1 MVVSGIQCNDSIFV
15 YISKWSSQYLIN
27 VYYHTQLQK
36 IFFLW
41 WELKIYPRSNVQ
53 IYNIVLLT
61 IVTMLDSTLMGL
73 LEVCTFWPPSFI
85 LHTFYRL
92 LLPPT
97 SKFSVSM
104 SSVLN
109 YFLDSTYK
117 WNYMLFF
124 SVWLISLSIMPS
136 SSICY
141 HKWQYFIHI
150 YGWKWKSESRS
161 VVSDSLWPHELYIYY
176 SVHGILQVR
185 ILEWVAFPFSR
196 GSSQTRNQTQISH
209 IAGRFFTS
217 WATRKAQEYWNG

>member
-1 MVVSGIQCNDSIFV
+1 MLVSGIQCNDSIFV

-41 WELKIYPRSNVQ
+41 WELKIYPCSNVQ

-85 LHTFYRL
+85 LHTFYLL

-124 SVWLISLSIMPS
+124 SDLFHL
-136 SSICY
+136 
-141 HKWQYFIHI
+141 
-150 YGWKWKSESRS
+150 
-161 VVSDSLWPHELYIYY
+161 
-176 SVHGILQVR
+176 
-185 ILEWVAFPFSR
+185 A
-196 GSSQTRNQTQISH
+196 
-209 IAGRFFTS
+209 
-217 WATRKAQEYWNG
+217 